1 MCIQIN
7 ASKRIC
13 SFLNTMEMENVCS
26 SIQKSPSTIY
36 FIEIQFVSD
45 KMFETVFMLKLW
57 KMNKIFQWIYF
68 LFKWNEARIWKTFWY
83 SCLMKSCQLLC
94 LKIEIVSK
102 FPIIKF
108 QCLFDEAILGCLQK
122 LKHFEWWN
130 KTYIRM
136 FQPFLWGYA
145 SMNVDKKF
153 KTG

>member
-1 MCIQIN
+1 MFALQFRNHLQQFILLKFN
-7 ASKRIC
+7 L
-13 SFLNTMEMENVCS
+13 FLIRCLKQFSCS
-26 SIQKSPSTIY
+26 SSEKWIKFFNG
-36 FIEIQFVSD
+36 FIS
-45 KMFETVFMLKLW
+45 
-57 KMNKIFQWIYF
+57 
-68 LFKWNEARIWKTFWY
+68 Y
-83 SCLMKSCQLLC
+83 SSGMKRGYGKHFGIPACLMKSCQLLC